1 MFPLSKAIWWGH
13 VYHLQIPLEN
23 IENDTWTFK
32 ITLTEM
38 AMNAYKPLRSNVG
51 KFRMD
56 KETVV
61 NSGLLNLEMKDVDG
75 NWKRAM
81 KLEIGL
87 EITCWSQ
94 AYSESVST
102 KH

>member
-1 MFPLSKAIWWGH
+1 MSVDSVPEDFDDFENPCLSISVYGSKGYLVTPLQEVPYPLFPLSKTI
-13 VYHLQIPLEN
+13 
-23 IENDTWTFK
+23 
-32 ITLTEM
+32 
-38 AMNAYKPLRSNVG
+38 
-51 KFRMD
+51 
-56 KETVV
+56 
-61 NSGLLNLEMKDVDG
+61 
-75 NWKRAM
+75 